1 MAKKEKGL
9 IMGNIK
15 DYDDFV
21 VQNNHKVLSPLEVR
35 EGTNI
40 YSLFRDRPF
49 KVRNRWLVLEIDNSR
64 EYSPRAF
71 CVLLYGRRAYT
82 PGQTTKWFE
91 LTSLPRNE
99 WRML

>member
-1 MAKKEKGL
+1 
-9 IMGNIK
+9 MGNIK

>member
-1 MAKKEKGL
+1 M
-9 IMGNIK
+9 K
-15 DYDDFV
+15 DWDDFV
-21 VQNNHKVLSPLEVR
+21 VQNNHKVLSPLEVK
-35 EGTNI
+35 EGMSI

-49 KVRNRWLVLEIDNSR
+49 KVRNRWLILKIDNSWGCG
-64 EYSPRAF
+64 PRAF

-91 LTSLPRNE
+91 LSSLPRNE